1 MPLHY
6 IAQAMAA
13 STVEEVWTLLTE
25 KMATYGFDRL
35 LYGFTRNM
43 TSFGLGGP
51 GDFLILSTHAPDYTT
66 RFIDDR
72 LYFDAPMF
80 NWALRNTGACSW
92 SWMER
97 NYHTLSPREREV
109 VAFNRCMGVTAGY
122 TISFQDNKV
131 RNRAGLG
138 LTAQAGVTQAHVD
151 ALWEKAGHEI
161 QVMCQVTHLIFTTL
175 PYTPPGRSL
184 TARQREVLEWVG
196 DGKTAQDISTIM
208 GVSPAT
214 IEKHLRLARE
224 ALDVETT
231 AQAVLKASFQNQLY
245 AVHG

>member
-1 MPLHY
+1 MPLAY
-6 IAQAMAA
+6 IERAVT
-13 STVEEVWTLLTE
+13 SSSVEEVWTLLTE
-25 KMATYGFDRL
+25 KLATYGFDRL

-51 GDFLILSTHAPDYTT
+51 GDFMILSTHRPDYTK

-92 SWMER
+92 SWVER
-97 NYHTLSPREREV
+97 NYAALSEREREV
-109 VAFNRCMGVTAGY
+109 VAFNRLMGVNAGY
-122 TISFQDNKV
+122 TISFQDQKV

-138 LTAQAGVTQAHVD
+138 LTAQPGLTQADVD
-151 ALWEKAGHEI
+151 ALWQRCGKEI
-161 QVMCQVTHLIFTTL
+161 LVMCQVTHLVFTTL
-175 PYTPPGRSL
+175 PYTPPGRAL

-196 DGKTAQDISTIM
+196 DGKTTQDISAIM
-208 GVSPAT
+208 GISAAT